1 MLPFLNITPNP
12 CQLYRLLLIT
22 TGLLIGIVQTG
33 QAQVAQKLWTEA
45 DRQYTLDNFKRTRDE
60 LVRETQTL
68 TPAQWAFHESAD
80 RWSIGEVVE
89 HLALWEIIWARE
101 ISMGSRSKPQPELNQ
116 TSKPDSYYVEWIME
130 PDPHKSPD
138 FSRPTG
144 FIEGKNNLLFFLKL
158 RNETIKFIETTQ
170 VDMRAHFEL
179 TATDNPRNMHQ
190 VYLFQWGHV
199 DRHLRQIR
207 KIKQHP
213 NYPAA
218 AVSTN

>member
-1 MLPFLNITPNP
+1 MRIFAIILFAFSL
-12 CQLYRLLLIT
+12 T
-22 TGLLIGIVQTG
+22 TS
-33 QAQVAQKLWTEA
+33 ASKAQKLWTEA
-45 DRQYTLDNFKRTRDE
+45 DRQYTLDNLKRTREE

-68 TPAQWAFHESAD
+68 TPAQWAFHETPD

-101 ISMGSRSKPQPELNQ
+101 ISMGSRNKPQPELNQ
-116 TSKPDSYYVEWIME
+116 VSKPDSYYAEWIME
-130 PDPHKSPD
+130 PSPHKSPD

-144 FIEGKNNLLFFLKL
+144 FIAGQNNLVFFLKL
-158 RNETIKFIETTQ
+158 RNETIKFVETTQ

-179 TATDNPRNMHQ
+179 TATDSPRNMHQ
-190 VYLFQWGHV
+190 VYIYQWGHT

-207 KIKQHP
+207 TIKQHP

-218 AVSTN
+218 VLSNK